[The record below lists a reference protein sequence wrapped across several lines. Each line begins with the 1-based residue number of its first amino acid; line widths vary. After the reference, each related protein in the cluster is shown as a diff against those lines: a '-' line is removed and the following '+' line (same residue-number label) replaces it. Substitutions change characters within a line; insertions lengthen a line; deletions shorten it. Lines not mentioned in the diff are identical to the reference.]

1 MKNFKTQEEFI
12 SQIKEPVAD
21 YRSLL
26 IDPKIEIYNQ
36 LIQADL
42 N

>member
-26 IDPKIEIYNQ
+26 IDQKIEIYNQ